1 MRKAK
6 LVVPPL
12 VFSFLLISIAWVVQ
26 AADQPKVAD
35 VLILKGSPLGGVKF
49 AHKVHSDTHAAK
61 KCETC
66 HHPSKPEKP
75 STVAQQA
82 CRDCHTK
89 PLPQGMKTSVQAAFH
104 NPSAKSG
111 TCIDCHVES
120 NKSGKAAP
128 VGTCTKCH
136 SKANV

>member
-1 MRKAK
+1 MLNKK
-6 LVVPPL
+6 PVIPVLL
-12 VFSFLLISIAWVVQ
+12 LSFLFLSIVWVVR

-49 AHKVHSDTHAAK
+49 THKVHSETNAAG

-89 PLPQGMKTSVQAAFH
+89 PLPKGMKTTTQAAFH
-104 NPSAKSG
+104 NPTAKAG
-111 TCIDCHVES
+111 TCIDCHIKS
-120 NKSGKAAP
+120 NTAGKAAP
-128 VGTCTKCH
+128 VACIKCH
-136 SKANV
+136 SRANV

>member
-1 MRKAK
+1 MLKMKR
-6 LVVPPL
+6 VVPPL
-12 VFSFLLISIAWVVQ
+12 MLAFLLLSIIWVVR
-26 AADQPKVAD
+26 ATDHPKVAD

-49 AHKVHSDTHAAK
+49 THKVHSETHAAS

-82 CRDCHTK
+82 CRDCHAK
-89 PLPQGMKTSVQAAFH
+89 PLPKGMKTTTQAAFH
-104 NPSAKSG
+104 NPAAKSG
-111 TCIDCHVES
+111 TCIDCHIKS
-120 NKSGKAAP
+120 NAAVKAAP
-128 VGTCTKCH
+128 VACIKCH